1 MNKYKIKSIAFS
13 ALYGMAILN
22 SGAASCSKEETKLK
36 DLPKEEL
43 QKRMQEIEKELA
55 SREEAK

>member
-1 MNKYKIKSIAFS
+1 MNKYKIKFIAFS

-22 SGAASCSKEETKLK
+22 SGAASCSKEKNIK

-43 QKRMQEIEKELA
+43 QKQMQEIEKELA